1 MCVCFLSFSISLSIS
16 PSLSLSLYIYIYI
29 YMEMGTDFR
38 MFVQKCGQL
47 SDSDAFLPQRLF
59 QTRLAH
65 DRSKALANAIRVKH
79 ITASS

>member
-16 PSLSLSLYIYIYI
+16 PSLSLSLSLYI

-38 MFVQKCGQL
+38 MFVQKYGQL